1 MSTLSIR
8 TLTAASNKAKVAA
21 DERAHFF
28 REQYR
33 RHALSL
39 VGKKNAR
46 GWEYTRVEG
55 GNHTSRKALKVA
67 LERLA
72 ESPTS
77 REDTDLILIADYSF
91 LKNGLEEERRLVKE
105 GDKEK
110 VAKDEVEREGVGRL
124 LDTLGSK
131 FRKVTVL
138 FEKSPED
145 NGALDQHIR
154 SLQHADQSG
163 EGPVARV
170 LHCHVEVI
178 PEAYARFLRFAVGM
192 AP

>member
-1 MSTLSIR
+1 MPTLSIR

-33 RHALSL
+33 RHALGL
-39 VGKKNAR
+39 AGKKNAR
-46 GWEYTRVEG
+46 GWGFTRVEG
-55 GNHTSRKALKVA
+55 GNHTSRKALKAA

-77 REDTDLILIADYSF
+77 RDDTDLILIADYAF
-91 LKNGLEEERRLVKE
+91 LKDGMEEERRLVKE
-105 GDKEK
+105 GGQEK
-110 VAKDEVEREGVGRL
+110 VAKEEVAREGVGKL
-124 LDTLGSK
+124 LERVGSK

-138 FEKSPED
+138 FEKSPEE
-145 NGALDQHIR
+145 NGSLDQHIQ
-154 SLQHADQSG
+154 SLQRADQSG
-163 EGPVARV
+163 DGPVARV
-170 LHCHVEVI
+170 LHCHAEVI
-178 PEAYARFLRFAVGM
+178 PEVYARLLWCAAGM